1 MSLGSSFGVF
11 CISWAFSLLFYFP
24 TLDNIQGK
32 SFHDSC
38 NQSNL
43 QVIIEL
49 INEGLAYCKNL
60 NCIKMLLIVPQALCH
75 LWDFQVEHLTF
86 KQPCII
92 FVYYMNIW
100 LTRRSQLYSCFKK
113 RMHCHSLMVLI
124 KIEQVMC
131 QQLIGDF
138 KHT

>member
-1 MSLGSSFGVF
+1 MAANSWLYTKDKQCHSGALLVCSVLF
-11 CISWAFSLLFYFP
+11 SWAFSLLFYFP

-75 LWDFQVEHLTF
+75 L
-86 KQPCII
+86 
-92 FVYYMNIW
+92 
-100 LTRRSQLYSCFKK
+100 
-113 RMHCHSLMVLI
+113 
-124 KIEQVMC
+124 
-131 QQLIGDF
+131 
-138 KHT
+138 